1 MLFLKQLT
9 KTKTLIAILAL
20 ISLSACSD
28 KAQGP
33 AAGGQTRK
41 PQVSVIDIEPTSQVM
56 ITTLQGRTAPYMVAE
71 VRPQVGGILQ
81 KRLFDE
87 GAEVKE

>member
-9 KTKTLIAILAL
+9 KTKALIAILAL

-28 KAQGP
+28 KAPGP
-33 AAGGQTRK
+33 ASEGQTRK

-56 ITTLQGRTAPYMVAE
+56 ITTLQGRTLY
-71 VRPQVGGILQ
+71 GGRGKTPGRRNSSETPL
-81 KRLFDE
+81 
-87 GAEVKE
+87 